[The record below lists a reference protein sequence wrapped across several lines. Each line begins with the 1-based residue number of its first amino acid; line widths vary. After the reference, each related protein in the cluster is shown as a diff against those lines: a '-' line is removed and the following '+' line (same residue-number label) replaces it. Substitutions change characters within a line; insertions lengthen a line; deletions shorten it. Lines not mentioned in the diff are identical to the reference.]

1 MLTSLARTK
10 QMKQLLITHFFYH
23 NMNQSLVLT
32 FYLNCGLTNL
42 YFLAENYPVLN
53 SSDFFCWQINK
64 ETLFIVLG

>member
-32 FYLNCGLTNL
+32 FYLNFGLTNL
-42 YFLAENYPVLN
+42 YFLAENYPVFN
-53 SSDFFCWQINK
+53 SSEFFCWQINK